1 MTFEMIKRLYTVLIC
16 FIIYSSAVGQS
27 KTVAI
32 TLDDLLVAGASGYTI
47 EEIEDVNDRLLGH
60 LDKLDIPVTGF
71 VNEKSLYI
79 KGEIDRRSEVLSA
92 WARRDK
98 LTLGNHTFS
107 HPSFHDTKL
116 EDFKSEVLK
125 GEIITRMIL
134 DEVGKPL
141 RYFRFP
147 FNSAGSDS
155 TSKASFEK
163 FLEEKGYVIAPMTV
177 ESSDYIF
184 NTLYKK
190 AKKEGDKKQM
200 NKVSQA
206 YLHHTDT
213 LFEFFENMALETQG
227 RSIPH
232 IFLGHV
238 NELHADIMPQLVGLL
253 KKRGYTIISLD
264 EAMKD
269 EVYQQKDPYVGKW
282 GFSWMHRWN
291 VENRIDWLRKEPE
304 PNQKILED
312 FKMLNK

>member
-1 MTFEMIKRLYTVLIC
+1 MIKKLYILLITIV
-16 FIIYSSAVGQS
+16 IISHSASGQG
-27 KTVAI
+27 KAVAI

-47 EEIEDVNDRLLGH
+47 EEIEDVNNQLLGH
-60 LDKLDIPVTGF
+60 LDKLDVPVTGF
-71 VNEKSLYI
+71 VNEKSLYV
-79 KGEIDRRSEVLSA
+79 KGEIDRRSEVLRA
-92 WARRDK
+92 WAGRDK
-98 LTLGNHTFS
+98 LSLGNHTFS

-134 DEVGKPL
+134 DEVEKPL
-141 RYFRFP
+141 QYFRFP

-163 FLEEKGYVIAPMTV
+163 FLTEKGYTIAPMTV

-184 NTLYKK
+184 NSLYKK
-190 AKKEGDKKQM
+190 AKKEGDKKGM
-200 NKVSQA
+200 NEISKA

-213 LFEFFENMALETQG
+213 LFDFFENMALKTQG
-227 RSIPH
+227 RQIPH

-238 NELHADIMPQLVGLL
+238 NELHADIMPQLVELL
-253 KKRGYTIISLD
+253 KRRGYSIISME

-269 EVYQQKDPYVGKW
+269 PVYQQKDPYVGKW

-304 PNQKILED
+304 PSEKVLAD